1 MSSLQQRHN
10 ATEPFEA
17 LVFTSI
23 WKNFFI
29 RRKCEFAKVIISLV
43 KFKRNK
49 SDFERKDRGREGVRG
64 KMGRVVGQS
73 VRLGCRGKIPKILF
87 RDKIWKIEPRTKR
100 RRRRHRHRHD
110 LTKFLL

>member
-17 LVFTSI
+17 LVFTSV

-29 RRKCEFAKVIISLV
+29 RRKCEFANVIISLV

-49 SDFERKDRGREGVRG
+49 SDLEKDRHVSVQEAEDYARSVGADHFSASAKLNKGVTEIFLDIS
-64 KMGRVVGQS
+64 QS
-73 VRLGCRGKIPKILF
+73 
-87 RDKIWKIEPRTKR
+87 E
-100 RRRRHRHRHD
+100 
-110 LTKFLL
+110 